1 MSLKDLELPA
11 TQRAIVF
18 PARGQAEVREV
29 PVPRFFSDEG
39 PWNVVMRPLA
49 VGRCPSDTAS
59 CEEEFP
65 PGFRLPSASQA
76 VIPGHEQV
84 VEVIAASEAA
94 RRDGIEV
101 GGWYVYDINI
111 GCGEP
116 DCYACAVQKR
126 PGIDCSKGTLFQ
138 GIGAANEE
146 WVLRQTGLRHVPGSY
161 VYDPAEKRGGIMIGR
176 HSQLH
181 PADRSRLRGETDLAV
196 LTQADALACA
206 FMAIRGVA
214 KLHAWEEGFRPAL
227 FLIGGGGRIAYWLA
241 EAALAERGR
250 EGVDLF
256 LADVDADRLALT
268 AKRLGLPR
276 GNTYLVDPENPN
288 PFSAGAVRRGLANL
302 EAGRAFNV
310 ILDAAG
316 HKYVG
321 AAATNRMFHEK
332 VLDRNGTYITTAHG
346 GIPGLETAAFEVVF
360 ANQRFSGALSPHRYI
375 PRAIQ
380 HLLAHLP
387 RYAPHMVITHR
398 EVDDSLAQKV
408 RIAGKDPDIGR
419 GANTYIAMWH
429 RDPGR
434 REGTLH
440 YKSNFLSGDM
450 QRRGP
455 LGA

>member
-1 MSLKDLELPA
+1 
-11 TQRAIVF
+11 VF

-29 PVPRFFSDEG
+29 EVPRFFDETG

-65 PGFRLPSASQA
+65 PGFRLPSAYQA
-76 VIPGHEQV
+76 VVPGHEQV
-84 VEVIAASEAA
+84 VEVVGTSEAA
-94 RRDGIEV
+94 RRLGIEV

-116 DCYACAVQKR
+116 DCFACAVQKR

-138 GIGAANEE
+138 GIGASNEE

-161 VYDPAEKRGGIMIGR
+161 VYDPVERHGGIMVGR

-181 PADRSRLRGETDLAV
+181 PVDRSRLRGEADLAV
-196 LTQADALACA
+196 LTQADGLACA

-214 KLHAWEEGFRPAL
+214 KLHAWEEGYRPAV
-227 FLIGGGGRIAYWLA
+227 FIIGGGGRIAYWLA
-241 EAALAERGR
+241 EASLAERGTD
-250 EGVDLF
+250 GVDLF

-268 AKRLGLPR
+268 VERLGLPR
-276 GNTYLVDPENPN
+276 GSSYLVDPNDPDA
-288 PFSAGAVRRGLANL
+288 FSATAVRRGLSNL
-302 EAGRAFNV
+302 EAGRSFNL

-321 AAATNRMFHEK
+321 VAATGRMFREK
-332 VLDRNGTYITTAHG
+332 VLDRNGAYVTTTHG
-346 GIPGLETAAFEVVF
+346 GIPGLDVAVVEVVL
-360 ANQRFSGALSPHRYI
+360 ANQRFSGALSPYRYI
-375 PRAIQ
+375 PRAIAYLQ
-380 HLLAHLP
+380 ANLP

-398 EVDDSLAQKV
+398 ELDDSLAQKV

-429 RDPGR
+429 RDP
-434 REGTLH
+434 TWLWV
-440 YKSNFLSGDM
+440 
-450 QRRGP
+450 
-455 LGA
+455 

>member
-1 MSLKDLELPA
+1 MGLKDLDLPA

-29 PVPRFFSDEG
+29 EVPRFFDEG
-39 PWNVVMRPLA
+39 GPWDVVLRPLA

-76 VIPGHEQV
+76 VVPGHEQV
-84 VEVIAASEAA
+84 VEVVGASEGA

-111 GCGEP
+111 GCGEAE
-116 DCYACAVQKR
+116 CYACAVQKR
-126 PGIDCSKGTLFQ
+126 PGIDCSQGTLFQ
-138 GIGAANEE
+138 GIGAANES

-161 VYDPAEKRGGIMIGR
+161 VYDAEERRGGIMVGR
-176 HSQLH
+176 HTQLH
-181 PADRSRLRGETDLAV
+181 SVDRSRLRGEADLAV

-206 FMAIRGVA
+206 FMAVRGVA
-214 KLHAWEEGFRPAL
+214 KLHAWEEEFRPAV
-227 FLIGGGGRIAYWLA
+227 FIIGGGGRIAYWLA
-241 EAALAERGR
+241 DAALAERR
-250 EGVDLF
+250 PDRVDIF
-256 LADVDADRLALT
+256 LADVDEARLALT

-276 GNTYLVDPENPN
+276 GNTYLVDPNDPDA
-288 PFSAGAVRRGLANL
+288 FSVTAVRRGLPNL
-302 EAGRAFNV
+302 EAGRSFNL

-321 AAATNRMFHEK
+321 AATTNRIFREK
-332 VLDRNGTYITTAHG
+332 VLDRNGIYITTAHG
-346 GIPGLETAAFEVVF
+346 GIPGLDVAAFEVVF

-375 PRAIQ
+375 PRAIA
-380 HLLAHLP
+380 HLQANLP

-398 EVDDSLAQKV
+398 ELDDSLAEKV

-419 GANTYIAMWH
+419 GANTYIAMW
-429 RDPGR
+429 R
-434 REGTLH
+434 REP
-440 YKSNFLSGDM
+440 NW
-450 QRRGP
+450 
-455 LGA
+455 